1 MIISVFFPPH
11 AESTGAILKIVG
23 ICVGALAAVFGI
35 TGACIK
41 YGSCCK
47 SDEDRIVQ
55 GTFDDEVEGV
65 PLQEESSKV

>member
-1 MIISVFFPPH
+1 M
-11 AESTGAILKIVG
+11 G

-41 YGSCCK
+41 YGCCCK
-47 SDEDRIVQ
+47 SDEDRVVQ

>member
-1 MIISVFFPPH
+1 M
-11 AESTGAILKIVG
+11 G
-23 ICVGALAAVFGI
+23 ICVGVLAAVFGI

-41 YGSCCK
+41 YGCCCK
-47 SDEDRIVQ
+47 SDEDRVVQ